1 MWEGGKREDR
11 QEKQKEK
18 EGKDVHLNIISI
30 NIYKETTLLK
40 HLLKNIANT
49 VHNVYFYICCLKA
62 LYKSKFKSKVV
73 FIV

>member
-40 HLLKNIANT
+40 VLIANT